1 MINTH
6 PLLNYAKSNHDIKAI
21 NQWRSDVENQLQ
33 ESFEN
38 GQSIRDIILARSN
51 LIDEALQ
58 FLWQHAELD
67 QTDLALFAVGGY
79 GRREM
84 LPYSDVDIMILSE
97 DEINPEQEQLIS
109 TFISSLWDVG
119 NFKPGISVRTI
130 NECVNQAS
138 SDLTVATTL
147 IEARLIIGNENL
159 CKWPRRIVS
168 RTWTDKTFFDA
179 KMDEQ
184 HKRYAQ
190 HNNTESNL
198 EPDIKNAPGG
208 IRDINQI
215 GWIAK
220 RHFRVNRIYDLV
232 HLGFISEFELGVL
245 EEAESFLW
253 EIRHHLH
260 RLTKR
265 DENRLLFDYQ
275 RDIAAKFGYVR
286 EEAHHPNYPIEQF
299 MKRYYRSAQ
308 QVSTLNEMLLAYFNE
323 SVITPRLPQYER
335 QIEEINQNFKLVD
348 GKLAVQHHKI
358 FSENPS
364 AILEIFYLL
373 ANRPEIEGIRA
384 RTLRLLTLAGK
395 RIDQDFRDN
404 PVHQALFMAI
414 IRSPHRLYDTMVAMK
429 RYGVLGNYIPA
440 FGQILGLM
448 QYDLFHIYTVDAH
461 TLLLLRNLNR
471 FKEPEFAKEFP
482 VVSSVFQRLTRR
494 DIVYLAAIFHDIAK
508 GRGGDH
514 SELGAS
520 DAIKFCRSHGFTER
534 ESNLVAWLI
543 QNHLMMSVTAQKKD
557 ISDPDVVKEFAEK
570 MGDMEHLDYLYT
582 LTVADINSTNPKLWN
597 TWRASLMRQLY
608 TQARDVIRSGLGRP
622 VDYQMLIEDTKFAA
636 SELLVQD
643 FSLDEVEKVWQ
654 ELGDDYFLKET
665 ADEIAWHTRAILQ
678 HGDNPAPLVLMRAH
692 RKYAQDAVQIFI
704 YTQDQPNLFA
714 TTVAILDRMNLDV
727 QDARII
733 TATKAF
739 SLDTY
744 VVLDRFGTLLTDP
757 EREATVIEAL
767 KDALSHSDEYPGL
780 MQRRIPRQLRHF
792 DIENTVDISINPALN
807 QNMVEIATLD
817 HPGLLAKIGGL
828 FMMQGLDIHSAKIA
842 TLGERAEDIFFVTK
856 KDGNPM
862 TPEES
867 AEFAAALKTALDEA
881 SHQVCS
887 QHSH

>member
-38 GQSIRDIILARSN
+38 GQSIRDIIMARSN

-358 FSENPS
+358 FSENPN

-543 QNHLMMSVTAQKKD
+543 QNHLVMSVTAQKKD

-582 LTVADINSTNPKLWN
+582 LTVADINATNPKLWN